1 MKYLHK
7 YETVTAFTQ
16 DYNGT
21 GYTEPW
27 VSYTVE
33 NEGINYNKD
42 VIDFRPTGQFRLSD
56 FDITPEIMDHW
67 AEVISESQPYANLG
81 ILVMSESVNYAELGS
96 GTFYFENGSGYWTFV
111 NPSGDYVEIGYGD
124 NVK

>member
-33 NEGINYNKD
+33 NEGVFYNKN
-42 VIDFRPTGQFRLSD
+42 VIDFRPKGQFRLSD
-56 FDITPEIMDHW
+56 FGITTEITDHW

-81 ILVMSESVNYAELGS
+81 ALVMSEPITYAESGS
-96 GTFYFENGSGYWTFV
+96 GTFYFENDFGYWAFV
-111 NPSGDYVEIGYGD
+111 STSGDRVEIGSGD
-124 NVK
+124 TVK